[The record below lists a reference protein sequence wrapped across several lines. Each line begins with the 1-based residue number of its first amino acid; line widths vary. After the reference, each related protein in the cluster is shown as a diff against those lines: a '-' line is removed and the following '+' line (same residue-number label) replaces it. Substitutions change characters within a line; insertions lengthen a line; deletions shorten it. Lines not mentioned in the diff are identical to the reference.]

1 VSTHTGY
8 ARRYGKGNL
17 GPTYREY
24 SRGTVSTHGSTVST
38 HGEYSRRYG
47 KGNLG
52 PTGIKAFLLRHKCNV
67 ICAYLGLAN
76 TNQNDQRLPVST
88 QSTP

>member
-1 VSTHTGY
+1 MSTRTGY
-8 ARRYGKGNL
+8 A
-17 GPTYREY
+17 
-24 SRGTVSTHGSTVST
+24 
-38 HGEYSRRYG
+38 RRYG

-76 TNQNDQRLPVST
+76 TNQNDQRLAVST
-88 QSTP
+88 QSTPVSTRSTPGST

>member
-1 VSTHTGY
+1 M
-8 ARRYGKGNL
+8 
-17 GPTYREY
+17 
-24 SRGTVSTHGSTVST
+24 ST
-38 HGEYSRRYG
+38 HGEYARRYG

-76 TNQNDQRLPVST
+76 TNQNDQRLAVST
-88 QSTP
+88 RSTP